1 MATRGNA
8 EKLAKRPTHKP
19 VVAFT
24 GVNGFLGRNL
34 IGVLEEDDR
43 YDRLV
48 LLDLVAPATA
58 GAKSRF
64 YRIDL
69 TQPGVDARLA
79 EILSAEGVDTLV
91 HLALVS
97 SPTYASAWRHEIES
111 VGTMHVI
118 HACEAAKTPKLVS
131 WSQTLL
137 YGASPSNPNFLAED
151 RALGASDR
159 SAFLRDKT
167 EIDRNLQAFGVRQ
180 NRTLVTLLRTCPMLG
195 PTVKNFVTRYFS
207 RRAVPTVLGFDPL
220 VQFVHEVDAVRA
232 FKASIDREY
241 PGVFNIVGDGV
252 LPLMTAIK
260 IAGRV
265 ALPLPF
271 FALTTVAQLSWA
283 AQFGEAPAPF
293 VDYLRYLCVADGAKA
308 LDEMGFRP
316 AYSTREA
323 LIEFAGSQ
331 MLREARLLREAE

>member
-1 MATRGNA
+1 MVRGSNG
-8 EKLAKRPTHKP
+8 EELAKRPAKKP

-34 IGVLEEDDR
+34 VGILEEDDR

-64 YRIDL
+64 YRVDL
-69 TQPGVDARLA
+69 TQPGVDARIA
-79 EILSAEGVDTLV
+79 EILSAEGVETLV

-118 HACEAAKTPKLVS
+118 HACEAAKLRKFVS

-137 YGASPSNPNFLAED
+137 FGASTSNPNFLTED
-151 RALGASDR
+151 RPLRASDK
-159 SAFLRDKT
+159 SAFLRDKI
-167 EIDRNLQAFGVRQ
+167 EIDENVQAFGERQ
-180 NRTLVTLLRTCPMLG
+180 EKTLVTLLRTCPMLG

-207 RRAVPTVLGFDPL
+207 RRIVPTVLGFDPL

-232 FKASIDREY
+232 FKAAIDRDY
-241 PGVFNIVGDGV
+241 PGVFHVVGEGV
-252 LPLMTAIK
+252 LPLGTAIK
-260 IAGRV
+260 IAGR
-265 ALPLPF
+265 ATLPLPYF
-271 FALTTVAQLSWA
+271 TLEAIARVSWA
-283 AQFGEAPAPF
+283 AQFGEAPFPF
-293 VDYLRYLCVADGAKA
+293 VDYVRYLCIADGAKA
-308 LDEMGFRP
+308 AAVMGFRP
-316 AYSTREA
+316 VYSTREA
-323 LIEFAGSQ
+323 LIEFAGAQ